1 MPCEE
6 MGKALR
12 EIGYNKAVVAEP
24 FLLPGGSVGADI
36 KVWRDLSNGADEAQM
51 DRYLTESM
59 TFLKEKFNG

>member
-1 MPCEE
+1 MD
-6 MGKALR
+6 
-12 EIGYNKAVVAEP
+12 ITKAVVAEP

-59 TFLKEKFNG
+59 TFLKVKI